1 MVLGIK
7 EVSGCGIS
15 SIFVDV
21 RIIMQRLFFEMLQ
34 GSLFMRILWEFNR
47 PECDIKI
54 TAQIF
59 LDSLNEI
66 NQYISNIVDNV
77 TAM

>member
-1 MVLGIK
+1 
-7 EVSGCGIS
+7 
-15 SIFVDV
+15 
-21 RIIMQRLFFEMLQ
+21 MQRLFFEMLQ

-66 NQYISNIVDNV
+66 NQYISNIVVNV

>member
-1 MVLGIK
+1 MYFYYFRKWI
-7 EVSGCGIS
+7 
-15 SIFVDV
+15 
-21 RIIMQRLFFEMLQ
+21 

-66 NQYISNIVDNV
+66 NQYILNIVDNV
-77 TAM
+77 TVM